1 MPLIN
6 CRRWSTSGGCEF
18 VTTLPMNRSGIL
30 SNPTQLALLETL
42 HARLPHG
49 VAILGHDLRLIYANP
64 RWSDFLRRAEG
75 ADNPLPGT
83 PLSELL
89 PDAGEV
95 LDAARKSLE
104 HGASHDFPGLVVSG
118 ESGPSFWDLML
129 APLSDDEHIVGLTCV
144 VHEATERILA
154 ERAATAKARLT
165 AFRADVSQAM
175 AGSDDIDTVLQCCA
189 EAMVRHA
196 PAAFARI
203 WVLDEADDA
212 YRLRASAGMYTR
224 LDGTYA
230 RVPAEWI
237 RRKTFGGHSPAIT
250 IDILKTHEVREP
262 DWAAAH
268 GLVAWA
274 NHPLVVRGR
283 TIGFMA
289 MFARQNFDHDTLEEL
304 AAVADAIAQFLERK
318 HAETA
323 LREQLEQRVDE
334 RTRELSLLLDIS
346 RNVASNLELKPLLE
360 LILDQLRTVIPY
372 TGTAVLTVDGEDLIV
387 AGQRGPLPEEA
398 TRQIRYPVNRM
409 SPVWDRLCRGEAVI
423 IPDVRGESMEAEV
436 FRLVVGADLEA
447 KLTFIGSCL
456 WAPLV
461 VKDQLIGIMSITSKE
476 IGAYGPGHTEMAAAI
491 ARQAAVAIENARLF
505 EQARGLA
512 ALEERQRLAREL
524 HDSVSQALFGIG
536 LGAETAKTMLERDPA
551 KAAAPIDYVLQLAR
565 GGMAEMRALIFELR
579 PESLEQE
586 GLIAALE
593 KQAMATGVRH
603 GIKVGLDL
611 PAEPEIRIEM
621 KEALYRIA
629 QEAMHNTAKHAEASK
644 VTLRLAIDGDALTM
658 DVIDDGSGFDSSA
671 SFPGHLGLVSMQE
684 RISRFGGRVE
694 IASTPGAGTRV
705 QVTVPMPSSNQS
717 HHGGENADPRPDR

>member
-75 ADNPLPGT
+75 ANNPLPGA

-196 PAAFARI
+196 PATFAWI

-230 RVPAEWI
+230 RVPAESI
-237 RRKTFGGHSPAIT
+237 RGKTFGGHSPAIT

-323 LREQLEQRVDE
+323 LREQLEQHIDQ

-346 RNVASNLELKPLLE
+346 RNVAVPNLELKPLLE

-436 FRLVVGADLEA
+436 FRLVVGAG
-447 KLTFIGSCL
+447 T
-456 WAPLV
+456 W
-461 VKDQLIGIMSITSKE
+461 
-476 IGAYGPGHTEMAAAI
+476 
-491 ARQAAVAIENARLF
+491 
-505 EQARGLA
+505 
-512 ALEERQRLAREL
+512 
-524 HDSVSQALFGIG
+524 
-536 LGAETAKTMLERDPA
+536 
-551 KAAAPIDYVLQLAR
+551 
-565 GGMAEMRALIFELR
+565 R
-579 PESLEQE
+579 P
-586 GLIAALE
+586 
-593 KQAMATGVRH
+593 
-603 GIKVGLDL
+603 
-611 PAEPEIRIEM
+611 
-621 KEALYRIA
+621 
-629 QEAMHNTAKHAEASK
+629 N
-644 VTLRLAIDGDALTM
+644 
-658 DVIDDGSGFDSSA
+658 
-671 SFPGHLGLVSMQE
+671 
-684 RISRFGGRVE
+684 
-694 IASTPGAGTRV
+694 
-705 QVTVPMPSSNQS
+705 
-717 HHGGENADPRPDR
+717 